1 MRLLTIANQETCRVA
16 GIYGTARSGTAGGGS
31 LRLKTYS
38 VASTVGQQQTPQ
50 PRHPSAPAA
59 SVTAFQA
66 PTAGTFKALRMS
78 VGLAQTGGMGGWVN
92 LEAPAS
98 IQLLANGGAN
108 GNADVVSIMNAASV
122 AFDATV
128 EIVEGS

>member
-1 MRLLTIANQETCRVA
+1 MTIANQETCRIA

-50 PRHPSAPAA
+50 PRNPNNPAA
-59 SVTAFQA
+59 STTAFQA
-66 PTAGTFKALRMS
+66 PTAGTFKALRVS
-78 VGLAQTGGMGGWVN
+78 IGLAQTGGMGGWVN
-92 LEAPAS
+92 LEAPAA

-108 GNADVVSIMNAASV
+108 GNADMVSIFNAASV
-122 AFDATV
+122 VFDATM
-128 EIVEGS
+128 EIAEGS